1 MGRYRTELTFART
14 APDEVRVYRD
24 GEYVGDIF
32 KDEDILNPGRHHY
45 LIWLSEDWRGWK
57 RVSERGE
64 LRAVTEHWVATH
76 PLYA

>member
-1 MGRYRTELTFART
+1 MGRYRTELTFERT
-14 APDEVRVYRD
+14 APDKVRIYRD

-32 KDEDILNPGRHHY
+32 KDEDILNAGQHHY

-57 RVSERGE
+57 RVTGRGE
-64 LRAVTEHWVATH
+64 LRTVAERWVATH